1 MQRVKFGEFPDISQ
15 YVDLSANTDALP
27 CRILLMNSVAIL
39 QPNAARWLEVQR
51 AWRWILTDWLIRLV
65 TWNFITA

>member
-51 AWRWILTDWLIRLV
+51 A
-65 TWNFITA
+65 